1 MGAFLQVGLA
11 GVLLSSCSA
20 AGKWRVR
27 DLAGLGR
34 DDLFSGLRYVRSC
47 VKKTKPNTESVVKEQ
62 EMTRS
67 RTGCNRY
74 LAPATNPA
82 AHFPS
87 LYLLCPFVLQRGRA
101 GTCRGGADLNELR
114 LHQGDPFK
122 AAGRA
127 GPGGLVIG
135 GPALNCHL

>member
-47 VKKTKPNTESVVKEQ
+47 VKENTERAVKAQ
-62 EMTRS
+62 EEAR
-67 RTGCNRY
+67 
-74 LAPATNPA
+74 
-82 AHFPS
+82 
-87 LYLLCPFVLQRGRA
+87 
-101 GTCRGGADLNELR
+101 
-114 LHQGDPFK
+114 
-122 AAGRA
+122 
-127 GPGGLVIG
+127 
-135 GPALNCHL
+135 